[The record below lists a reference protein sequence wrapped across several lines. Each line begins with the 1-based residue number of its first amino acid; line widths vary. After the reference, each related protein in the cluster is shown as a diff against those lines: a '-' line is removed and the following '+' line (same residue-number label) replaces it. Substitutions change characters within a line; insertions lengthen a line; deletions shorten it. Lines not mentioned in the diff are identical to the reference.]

1 MPKIDEQLRG
11 LEEFFLD
18 NVSHEIRTPLNAL
31 IGFNDLLNGV
41 SGQHMNEEE
50 KMVMREHINRN
61 AIRLMRVV
69 DDILDLSMMQKG
81 TLSLNKTVVGL
92 MEVCYKARES
102 VKREVH
108 HGVKLQHQFPV
119 ALKDAYLYTD
129 GRRLEQILRNL
140 MLNACQH
147 TDEGT
152 ITLRVGTFESP
163 KDRRKMLRVSV
174 DDTGEGIPKDQCDLI
189 FKPFHKVDLK
199 TEGLGAGLAV
209 CKGLAKLMNG
219 DVYQDMEYQ
228 GGSSFVFEMP
238 FEDI

>member
-1 MPKIDEQLRG
+1 MSKTDEKERG

-41 SGQHMNEEE
+41 SGQHMGEEE
-50 KMVMREHINRN
+50 KMMMKEHINRN
-61 AIRLMRVV
+61 AMRLLRAV

-81 TLSLNKTVVGL
+81 TLKLHKTIVGL

-108 HGVKLQHQFPV
+108 QGVKLQHEYPL
-119 ALKDAYLYTD
+119 ALKEAFVYTD

-140 MLNACQH
+140 LVNACQH

-152 ITLRVGTFESP
+152 ITLKVSTFEAP
-163 KDRRKMLRVSV
+163 NDRKKMLRISV
-174 DDTGEGIPKDQCDLI
+174 EDTGEGIPKDQWDQL

-209 CKGLAKLMNG
+209 SKGLAKLMNG
-219 DVYQDMEYQ
+219 DVYQDTSYK
-228 GGSSFVFEMP
+228 GGASFVFEMP

>member
-1 MPKIDEQLRG
+1 MPKIVEKEKG

-41 SGQHMNEEE
+41 TGQHMGEEE
-50 KMVMREHINRN
+50 KMMMKEHINRN
-61 AIRLMRVV
+61 AMRLMRAV

-81 TLSLNKTVVGL
+81 ILTLHKTVVGL

-108 HGVKLQHQFPV
+108 QGVKLQHEYPV
-119 ALKDAYLYTD
+119 ALKEAYIYTD

-147 TDEGT
+147 TDDGT
-152 ITLRVGTFESP
+152 ITLRVGTFEAP
-163 KDRRKMLRVSV
+163 KNRRKMLRISV
-174 DDTGEGIPKDQCDLI
+174 DDTGDGIPKDHSELL

-209 CKGLAKLMNG
+209 SKGLAKLMNG
-219 DVYQDMEYQ
+219 DVYQDTSYK
-228 GGSSFVFEMP
+228 GGASFVFEMP

>member
-1 MPKIDEQLRG
+1 MSKIVEQERG

-18 NVSHEIRTPLNAL
+18 NVSHEIRNQLNAL

-41 SGQHMNEEE
+41 SGQHMDEEE
-50 KMVMREHINRN
+50 KMVMKEHINRN
-61 AIRLMRVV
+61 ATRLMRAV
-69 DDILDLSMMQKG
+69 DDLLDLSMMQKG
-81 TLSLNKTVVGL
+81 ILTLHKTVVGL

-108 HGVKLQHQFPV
+108 QGVKLQHEYPL
-119 ALKDAYLYTD
+119 ALKEAFLYTD

-152 ITLRVGTFESP
+152 ITLKVSTFEAP
-163 KDRRKMLRVSV
+163 KDRKKMLRISV
-174 DDTGEGIPKDQCDLI
+174 DDTGEGVPKDQCDLL
-189 FKPFHKVDLK
+189 FKPFRKVDQK
-199 TEGLGAGLAV
+199 TEGLGAGLSV

-219 DVYQDMEYQ
+219 DVYQDTSYK
-228 GGSSFVFEMP
+228 GGASFVFEMP